1 MAGYIGTQAVSV
13 NTTSATISDDLSVGD
28 DLTVTDDAT
37 IGGTLGVTGIT
48 DFGSY
53 QGSSVN
59 SPVNIKSD
67 SNHFALS
74 LEENSGT
81 ETWQLGIDA
90 DGDLNFHNSGGGTP
104 AVTFSDGNNVG
115 IGTVTPTGAKTVITH
130 TADAKALLI
139 GKSSAMTAIYSS
151 FLTGQSN
158 TAVEIS
164 GTAAAGAGG
173 PALVL
178 SNNTVNASGCG
189 LGGITF
195 AGATSG
201 SDKRGGI
208 IGCATTA
215 NSSSNITADMF
226 FFTNHAGTLSKKLN
240 IGSAGDVTLNT
251 GNLVIGTNGKGI
263 DFTANTTDGSDTS
276 ELLDDYEEGTF
287 TPGFIDNSGRGA
299 AAMAVATGFYTKI
312 GRMVHVH
319 GYAVINGLGSM
330 NGLVI
335 FTGLPFSAVNVTNGF
350 GAISIT
356 QAQGLATTAG
366 HNIGMTT
373 SPNSPNM
380 SIRIFDSTI
389 GTSDLTHT
397 ELSAD
402 GGFIF
407 GGSYHVT

>member
-1 MAGYIGTQAVSV
+1 MAGYIGNKAVGLNV
-13 NTTSATISDDLSVGD
+13 TTGDILGDVGVGGDVTVGD
-28 DLTVTDDAT
+28 DL
-37 IGGTLGVTGIT
+37 LL
-48 DFGSY
+48 
-53 QGSSVN
+53 N
-59 SPVNIKSD
+59 SD
-67 SNHFALS
+67 SAVLNIGADNDLKITHD
-74 LEENSGT
+74 GT
-81 ETWQLGIDA
+81 NGDFESAGNLTFDVVGDIILDA
-90 DGDLNFHNSGGGTP
+90 DGAEIIFKDGGVQFGEIYKSGNDLRLESN
-104 AVTFSDGNNVG
+104 VSDGNLVFTGNDG
-115 IGTVTPTGAKTVITH
+115 GTGVVALTLDMSEAG
-130 TADAKALLI
+130 TATFNHDVKLPAAGNLFFT
-139 GKSSAMTAIYSS
+139 SASS
-151 FLTGQSN
+151 FS
-158 TAVEIS
+158 
-164 GTAAAGAGG
+164 
-173 PALVL
+173 PRL
-178 SNNTVNASGCG
+178 SNSH
-189 LGGITF
+189 
-195 AGATSG
+195 
-201 SDKRGGI
+201 SD
-208 IGCATTA
+208 TEL
-215 NSSSNITADMF
+215 S
-226 FFTNHAGTLSKKLN
+226 FFTNNTQRVRIAT
-240 IGSAGDVTLNT
+240 AGDVQVLT